1 MGSLSLKFGCH
12 ILDCN
17 INTRPIIVFGVELV
31 YIIFL
36 ERKTPWNKIHVDM
49 FLSWRPRIK
58 RTRALW
64 QLLEIQ
70 MFLETCVSV
79 QSQW

>member
-31 YIIFL
+31 YIKGGEANFSFRDFEPDFL
-36 ERKTPWNKIHVDM
+36 Y
-49 FLSWRPRIK
+49 
-58 RTRALW
+58 
-64 QLLEIQ
+64 QYLLKY
-70 MFLETCVSV
+70 
-79 QSQW
+79 

>member
-17 INTRPIIVFGVELV
+17 INTRPIIVFGAELV

-36 ERKTPWNKIHVDM
+36 ERKTP
-49 FLSWRPRIK
+49 
-58 RTRALW
+58 
-64 QLLEIQ
+64 
-70 MFLETCVSV
+70 
-79 QSQW
+79 